1 MKTSGGGKVSGV
13 SQITLTGSAYS
24 GFVHYFHFASGEAM
38 GTCEDRIL
46 ALGKTFAKVLNATE
60 SRIIPERKRR
70 LQ

>member
-1 MKTSGGGKVSGV
+1 MKPRGGGKVSGV

-46 ALGKTFAKVLNATE
+46 ALGKTFAKVNATE

>member
-1 MKTSGGGKVSGV
+1 MSGV
-13 SQITLTGSAYS
+13 SQITRTGSAYS